1 MARTYSTV
9 LGTLAAEKIK
19 GAYIITANGTKIAK
33 VWKADH
39 NLDGFKFEYQI
50 ENSPT
55 AHIGTYTLKEAVESL
70 AYNVAC
76 YKEAQAKAAALRIAN
91 EPAARIAAAD
101 KKAKAALSDLA
112 AYDHPHTNAEW
123 ARIESLELDIHRAGV
138 QPTAYAADEAE
149 AAADEIDSI
158 CRDAI
163 LRSVERDDEARKTEE
178 EEAEQR
184 TKEYSRHAAAAEEA
198 DAEYSRWQ
206 AEMAAEAEEEA
217 TEATEE
223 NKPQTLLS
231 DAFVVA
237 ATGDTIAAKAGYT
250 ICYDSVTG
258 LYKLTANTC
267 TTLIERAGDLYRWC
281 WVRPAD
287 ADAALRACEP
297 QQELTVSI
305 TGNPKAT
312 VVEGYRATRSRLEIK
327 AEVEEWGAVF
337 IRTTVVR
344 GNDYPDSF
352 DCNALFYTDT
362 AVTVQTWRSINEV
375 EISPAWYPILAAQGT
390 PKITN
395 PDATG
400 NEVAAFWVAQIENF
414 CQMWQRVGDL
424 LHAAWARLSQ
434 PATAR

>member
-1 MARTYSTV
+1 MARTYSTA
-9 LGTLAAEKIK
+9 LGTVSAEKIK
-19 GAYIITANGTKIAK
+19 GGYIITANSTKIGEVFNASENAVK
-33 VWKADH
+33 C
-39 NLDGFKFEYQI
+39 KFEYKP
-50 ENSPT
+50 ENTSLGS
-55 AHIGTYTLKEAVESL
+55 AYAGTLKEAVEAI
-70 AYNVAC
+70 AYSVKK
-76 YKEAQAKAAALRIAN
+76 YQEAQAAAAHEREAN

-101 KKAKAALSDLA
+101 KKAKAALSEMA
-112 AYDHPHTNAEW
+112 AYEHPNNDAEW
-123 ARIESLELDIHRAGV
+123 VLMEMDKLDIHRAIV
-138 QPTAYAADEAE
+138 TPTAYAADAAE
-149 AAADEIDSI
+149 DAADRIARI

-163 LRSVERDDEARKTEE
+163 LRSVEARDLEARH
-178 EEAEQR
+178 
-184 TKEYSRHAAAAEEA
+184 HADAAEEA
-198 DAEYSRWQ
+198 NVEYIRWQ
-206 AEMAAEAEEEA
+206 AEITAESEEEA

-258 LYKLTANTC
+258 LYKLTANAC

-287 ADAALRACEP
+287 AAPALRACEP
-297 QQELTVSI
+297 QQELTVSVV
-305 TGNPKAT
+305 TGNPKA
-312 VVEGYRATRSRLEIK
+312 VDGYRATRSRLEIK
-327 AEVEEWGAVF
+327 AEVEEWGGVF

-400 NEVAAFWVAQIENF
+400 NEVAAFWVAQIESF
-414 CQMWQRVGDL
+414 CQMWQRLGDL
-424 LHAAWARLSQ
+424 LYAAWARLYQ